1 MPCVTPWNG
10 SAATAIAHNDLSTEN
25 PRMKL
30 HFYLTL
36 LAGLV
41 ILTVLIAWQGFG
53 EVTGALATAGWGLLV
68 VTAFH
73 LIPMLVNT
81 VAWRH
86 LFQPENRLSTRKLL
100 IARWVGESVNSLLPV
115 AQVGGELVK
124 ARWIMPHGIAGRIA
138 GASVVVDLTVTVLTQ
153 IIFTVIGLM
162 LLILHLG
169 RNDIIIP
176 IVTGV
181 IIISLLLA
189 GFYIAQR
196 KGMFEKAAYLVEKI
210 AGGREWL
217 NVSGGAA
224 TLDKAIHDMYRHRG
238 LLAAASTWRLLGW
251 MLGTGEVWLIMYCLG
266 APVTLME
273 ALLLESLG
281 QAVRAAG
288 FIIPASLG
296 VQEGGFLLLGTAL
309 GIPPHTALALS
320 LGKRV
325 RELLLG
331 LPGLALWQ
339 IRSGH
344 HLWKQRQPVPS
355 GKKQAA
361 ASDSSR

>member
-1 MPCVTPWNG
+1 MTPWNG
-10 SAATAIAHNDLSTEN
+10 SAATTIAHNYLSTEN
-25 PRMKL
+25 PRMKPYVY
-30 HFYLTL
+30 FAL
-36 LAGLV
+36 LAGLA
-41 ILTVLIAWQGFG
+41 ILTVLIAWQGFS
-53 EVTGALATAGWGLLV
+53 EVTGTLATAGWGLLA

-86 LFQPENRLSTRKLL
+86 LFQPENRLSIRKLL
-100 IARWVGESVNSLLPV
+100 TARWVGESVNSLLPV

-138 GASVVVDLTVTVLTQ
+138 GASVVVDLTVAVLTQ
-153 IIFTVIGLM
+153 IIFTITGLM
-162 LLILHLG
+162 LLILYLG
-169 RNDIIIP
+169 RDDIIIP
-176 IVTGV
+176 VMTGV
-181 IIISLLLA
+181 VVISLLLA

-196 KGMFEKAAYLVEKI
+196 KGMFEKAAYLIEKI

-251 MLGTGEVWLIMYCLG
+251 MLGTGEVWLIMYFLG

-344 HLWKQRQPVPS
+344 HLWKQQQTMPS
-355 GKKQAA
+355 GKKQAS
-361 ASDSSR
+361 ASDSSQ

>member
-1 MPCVTPWNG
+1 M
-10 SAATAIAHNDLSTEN
+10 AIARSHLSTKN
-25 PRMKL
+25 PRMKP
-30 HFYLTL
+30 HFYLAL
-36 LAGLV
+36 LAGLA
-41 ILTVLIAWQGFG
+41 ILTALITWQGFG
-53 EVTGALATAGWGLLV
+53 EVAGALATAGWGLIA
-68 VTAFH
+68 VTTFH

-81 VAWRH
+81 VAWRY
-86 LFQPENRLSTRKLL
+86 LFQPENRLGIRKLL
-100 IARWVGESVNSLLPV
+100 TARWVGESVNSLLPV

-124 ARWIMPHGIAGRIA
+124 ARWIIPHGIAGRIA
-138 GASVVVDLTVTVLTQ
+138 GASVVVDLTVAVLTQ
-153 IIFTVIGLM
+153 IIFTVIGLT
-162 LLILHLG
+162 LLILYLG
-169 RNDIIIP
+169 RDDM
-176 IVTGV
+176 IVPVV
-181 IIISLLLA
+181 IGIAVISVLLA

-224 TLDKAIHDMYRHRG
+224 TLDKAIHDMYRHRS

-251 MLGTGEVWLIMYCLG
+251 ILGTGEVWLIMYFLG
-266 APVTLME
+266 IPVTLME

-296 VQEGGFLLLGTAL
+296 VQEGGFLLLGATL

-344 HLWKQRQPVPS
+344 HLWKQRQAVPL
-355 GKKQAA
+355 GKKPPTT
-361 ASDSSR
+361 SDSSR

>member
-1 MPCVTPWNG
+1 
-10 SAATAIAHNDLSTEN
+10 
-25 PRMKL
+25 MKIHL
-30 HFYLTL
+30 HHAL

-41 ILTVLIAWQGFG
+41 LLTILVAWQGFG
-53 EVTGALATAGWGLLV
+53 EVAGALAAAGWGLLV
-68 VTAFH
+68 VTVFH
-73 LIPMLVNT
+73 LAPMLVNT

-86 LFQPENRLSTRKLL
+86 LFQPENRLPVGRLL

-124 ARWIMPHGIAGRIA
+124 ARWMMPYGVAGRIA
-138 GASVVVDLTVTVLTQ
+138 GASVVVDLTIAVLTQ

-162 LLILHLG
+162 LLILTLG
-169 RNDIIIP
+169 QDDMILP
-176 IVTGV
+176 IVTGTG
-181 IIISLLLA
+181 IISLLLA
-189 GFYIAQR
+189 GFYTAQR
-196 KGMFEKAAYLVEKI
+196 KGMFEKVAYLVEKV
-210 AGGREWL
+210 AGGSEWL
-217 NVSGGAA
+217 SLSGGAA
-224 TLDKAIHDMYRHRG
+224 VLDAAIHEMYRHRR

-251 MLGTGEVWLIMYCLG
+251 MLGTGEVWLIMYFLG
-266 APVTLME
+266 LPISLLE

-296 VQEGGFLLLGTAL
+296 IQEGGFLLLGAAL

-339 IRSGH
+339 LRSGH
-344 HLWKQRQPVPS
+344 HLWEQRRAVPP
-355 GKKQAA
+355 GKKSSAE
-361 ASDSSR
+361 SDSPL